1 MVESRHRS
9 VSGKE
14 RNTLLVIIEK
24 GACSAEDLPH
34 QDAETEATPVTDVAP
49 APGLG
54 QAGRPNLERASAPLR
69 PIGLRRS
76 ASFGMQR
83 PGSGAG
89 SFGAGP
95 LQRSHS
101 YIARHRSFRD
111 VSTHSTRS
119 YDSTEEPLLQREP

>member
-1 MVESRHRS
+1 M
-9 VSGKE
+9 
-14 RNTLLVIIEK
+14 
-24 GACSAEDLPH
+24 CAEDVRD
-34 QDAETEATPVTDVAP
+34 QDAEAGGAPSTDIAP

-54 QAGRPNLERASAPLR
+54 QAGRPKLERASAAAAVTAPAR
-69 PIGLRRS
+69 PIALRRS

-89 SFGAGP
+89 SFGAGS

-111 VSTHSTRS
+111 LSTHSTRS
-119 YDSTEEPLLQREP
+119 IDSAEEPLLQREP